1 MNNFNNQTHSFH
13 NGNSTHQITR
23 NGAGTMNNGQQ
34 SDESEIDATSP
45 RFRTDLNNVEVRN
58 YCFSCRHEFITKDI
72 HDLMEH
78 YSRFHEHFASF
89 CLYCKNGKVHQYK
102 SERKGIQYYH
112 DCYRSRMKYD
122 K

>member
-1 MNNFNNQTHSFH
+1 MSKFNSLQIGNHTS
-13 NGNSTHQITR
+13 NGNATHQSTR
-23 NGAGTMNNGQQ
+23 NGNGHLNNGA
-34 SDESEIDATSP
+34 SDAIDATSP
-45 RFRTDLNNVEVRN
+45 RFRADLNTIEVRN
-58 YCFSCRHEFITKDI
+58 FCFSCKDDFVTRDI

-89 CLYCKNGKVHQYK
+89 CLYCKTGKVHQYK